1 MRSEDSPCKVASRRR
16 FLLPVTLVVV
26 LLIGAP
32 AEGQFYSRDDL
43 LAMCQ
48 DRSLQCFGYIAG
60 IVDASVTEAG
70 TGGRKWQAC
79 VIGVTLER
87 MRDVIIR
94 SLRESPDGIETAS
107 AYVSNALV
115 TAFPC
120 PQTKSTAPN

>member
-1 MRSEDSPCKVASRRR
+1 MKSEVSPWKADPGRR
-16 FLLPVTLVVV
+16 FLLPVAVAALF
-26 LLIGAP
+26 LIGAP
-32 AEGQFYSRDDL
+32 AEGQLYSRDDL

-60 IVDASVTEAG
+60 VVDTSVTEAG
-70 TGGRKWQAC
+70 TGERKWQAC

-107 AYVSNALV
+107 AYISNVLV

-120 PQTKSTAPN
+120 PQTKSSAPN